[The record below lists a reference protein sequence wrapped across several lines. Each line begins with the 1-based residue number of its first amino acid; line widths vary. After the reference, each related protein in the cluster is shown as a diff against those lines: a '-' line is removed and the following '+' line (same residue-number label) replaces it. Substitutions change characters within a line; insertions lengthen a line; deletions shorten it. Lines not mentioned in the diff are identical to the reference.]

1 MQDIEAIKQICEQ
14 EDIDMRSD
22 IYLLEGQTLFCM
34 QKDPCSPLQWVN
46 SDESLLIMA
55 MYYVCANQFTKAKST
70 LEKIQ
75 GEESQLIFAYVLN
88 EEGNSD
94 LAV

>member
-1 MQDIEAIKQICEQ
+1 
-14 EDIDMRSD
+14 
-22 IYLLEGQTLFCM
+22 M

-70 LEKIQ
+70 LEKI
-75 GEESQLIFAYVLN
+75 
-88 EEGNSD
+88 
-94 LAV
+94 